1 MIFQIKPQE
10 HIQLKVFP
18 EGITY
23 QIIKKLVPKAI
34 GIDYGT
40 KRVGISI
47 SDSSQLITGLTTIVN
62 KNIFQFLNEL
72 FNKQDIDTIV
82 IGDRNLDGNKTDS
95 SLEIEKFT
103 NKLKNKYPN
112 KQISMIDE
120 RFTSKI
126 AFQSIIESGV
136 KKQKRKDKCLI
147 DEVSA
152 TIILQ
157 DYLSY
162 K

>member
-1 MIFQIKPQE
+1 M
-10 HIQLKVFP
+10 
-18 EGITY
+18 
-23 QIIKKLVPKAI
+23 PKAI

-47 SDSSQLITGLTTIVN
+47 SDSSQLIATGLTTIVN

-82 IGDRNLDGNKTDS
+82 IGDARNLDGNKTDS

-103 NKLKNKYPN
+103 TKLKNKYPN

>member
-1 MIFQIKPQE
+1 MA
-10 HIQLKVFP
+10 
-18 EGITY
+18 
-23 QIIKKLVPKAI
+23 KAI

-47 SDSSQLITGLTTIVN
+47 SDSSQIIATALCTVEN
-62 KNIFQFLNEL
+62 KSIFSFLKYFLE
-72 FNKQDIDTIV
+72 KEEVDTIV
-82 IGDRNLDGNKTDS
+82 IGEAKNLDNTETDS
-95 SLEIEKFT
+95 SKQIHQFIE
-103 NKLKNKYPN
+103 KLKNKFPRILI
-112 KQISMIDE
+112 KTIDE

-126 AFQSIIESGV
+126 AFQSIIDSGI
-136 KKQKRKDKCLI
+136 KKKKRQNKFLI
-147 DEVSA
+147 DEVSS

>member
-1 MIFQIKPQE
+1 MA
-10 HIQLKVFP
+10 
-18 EGITY
+18 
-23 QIIKKLVPKAI
+23 KAV

-47 SDSSQLITGLTTIVN
+47 SDSSQIIATALCTVEN
-62 KNIFQFLNEL
+62 KNIFSFLKDLIE
-72 FNKQDIDTIV
+72 KEEVDTIV
-82 IGDRNLDGNKTDS
+82 IGEAKNLDNTETDS
-95 SLEIEKFT
+95 SKQIYLFIK
-103 NKLKNKYPN
+103 KLKNQFPKVN
-112 KQISMIDE
+112 IQTIDE

-126 AFQSIIESGV
+126 AFQSIIDSGI
-136 KKQKRKDKCLI
+136 KKKKRQNKSLI

>member
-1 MIFQIKPQE
+1 MA
-10 HIQLKVFP
+10 
-18 EGITY
+18 
-23 QIIKKLVPKAI
+23 KAI

-40 KRVGISI
+40 KRVGIAI
-47 SDSSQLITGLTTIVN
+47 SDSSKIIASALCTITNKKVFTFLID
-62 KNIFQFLNEL
+62 L
-72 FNKQDIDTIV
+72 FKKEEIDTIV
-82 IGDRNLDGNKTDS
+82 VGEAKNLDGTETDS
-95 SLEIEKFT
+95 TKDIHKFIEKLRTLFPKT
-103 NKLKNKYPN
+103 ETHT
-112 KQISMIDE
+112 IDE

-126 AFQSIIESGV
+126 AFQSIIDSGI
-136 KKQKRKDKCLI
+136 KKKKRQNKSLI

>member
-1 MIFQIKPQE
+1 MA
-10 HIQLKVFP
+10 
-18 EGITY
+18 
-23 QIIKKLVPKAI
+23 KAI

-40 KRVGISI
+40 KRVGIAI
-47 SDSSQLITGLTTIVN
+47 SDSSKIIASALCTITNKEVFIFLID
-62 KNIFQFLNEL
+62 L
-72 FNKQDIDTIV
+72 FKKEEIDTIV
-82 IGDRNLDGNKTDS
+82 VGEAKNLNGTETDS
-95 SLEIEKFT
+95 TKDIHKFIEKLRTLFPKT
-103 NKLKNKYPN
+103 A
-112 KQISMIDE
+112 IHTIDE

-126 AFQSIIESGV
+126 AFQSIIDSGI
-136 KKQKRKDKCLI
+136 KKKKRQNKSLI

>member
-1 MIFQIKPQE
+1 MA
-10 HIQLKVFP
+10 
-18 EGITY
+18 
-23 QIIKKLVPKAI
+23 KAV

-47 SDSSQLITGLTTIVN
+47 SDSSQIIATSLCTIEN
-62 KNIFQFLNEL
+62 KNIFSFLKDLLKKEEV
-72 FNKQDIDTIV
+72 DTIV
-82 IGDRNLDGNKTDS
+82 IGEAKNLDNTETDS
-95 SLEIEKFT
+95 SKQIYQFIE
-103 NKLKNKYPN
+103 KLKNKFP
-112 KQISMIDE
+112 KVLIKTIDE

-126 AFQSIIESGV
+126 AFQSIIDSGI
-136 KKQKRKDKCLI
+136 KKKKRQNKSLI

>member
-1 MIFQIKPQE
+1 MA
-10 HIQLKVFP
+10 
-18 EGITY
+18 
-23 QIIKKLVPKAI
+23 KAV

-47 SDSSQLITGLTTIVN
+47 SDSSQIIATALCTVENKTLFPFLKDLIEKEEV
-62 KNIFQFLNEL
+62 
-72 FNKQDIDTIV
+72 DTIV
-82 IGDRNLDGNKTDS
+82 IGESKNLNNTETDS
-95 SLEIEKFT
+95 SKHIYKFIEKI
-103 NKLKNKYPN
+103 KNKFPVLN
-112 KQISMIDE
+112 IKTIDE

-126 AFQSIIESGV
+126 AFQSIIDSGI
-136 KKQKRKDKCLI
+136 KKKKRQKKSLI

>member
-1 MIFQIKPQE
+1 MS
-10 HIQLKVFP
+10 
-18 EGITY
+18 
-23 QIIKKLVPKAI
+23 KAI

-47 SDSSQLITGLTTIVN
+47 SDATQIIATALCTVPTKEIFKFLIDLVE
-62 KNIFQFLNEL
+62 KE
-72 FNKQDIDTIV
+72 KVDTIV
-82 IGDRNLDGNKTDS
+82 VGVAQNLDGTDTDS
-95 SLEIEKFT
+95 TLFIQQFIEKIKVLFP
-103 NKLKNKYPN
+103 KVGVH
-112 KQISMIDE
+112 SIDE

-126 AFQSIIESGV
+126 AFQSIIDSGI
-136 KKQKRKDKCLI
+136 KKKKRQNKSLI

-157 DYLSY
+157 DHLSY

>member
-1 MIFQIKPQE
+1 M
-10 HIQLKVFP
+10 
-18 EGITY
+18 
-23 QIIKKLVPKAI
+23 PKAL

-47 SDSSQLITGLTTIVN
+47 SDSSQLIATGLTTVVN

-82 IGDRNLDGNKTDS
+82 IGDARNLDGNKTDS

-103 NKLKNKYPN
+103 TKLKNKYPN

-126 AFQSIIESGV
+126 AFQSIIES
-136 KKQKRKDKCLI
+136 
-147 DEVSA
+147 
-152 TIILQ
+152 
-157 DYLSY
+157 
-162 K
+162 

>member
-1 MIFQIKPQE
+1 MA
-10 HIQLKVFP
+10 
-18 EGITY
+18 
-23 QIIKKLVPKAI
+23 KAV

-47 SDSSQLITGLTTIVN
+47 SDFSQIIATSLCTIEN
-62 KNIFQFLNEL
+62 KNIFSFLKDLLE
-72 FNKQDIDTIV
+72 KEEVDTIV
-82 IGDRNLDGNKTDS
+82 IGEAKNLDNTETDS
-95 SLEIEKFT
+95 SKQIYLFIK
-103 NKLKNKYPN
+103 KLKNQFPKVN
-112 KQISMIDE
+112 IQTIDE

-126 AFQSIIESGV
+126 AFQSIIDSGI
-136 KKQKRKDKCLI
+136 KKKKRQKKSLI
-147 DEVSA
+147 DKVSA

>member
-1 MIFQIKPQE
+1 MS
-10 HIQLKVFP
+10 
-18 EGITY
+18 
-23 QIIKKLVPKAI
+23 KAI

-47 SDSSQLITGLTTIVN
+47 SDATQIIATALCTVPTKEIFKFLIDLVE
-62 KNIFQFLNEL
+62 KE
-72 FNKQDIDTIV
+72 KVDTIV
-82 IGDRNLDGNKTDS
+82 VGVAQNLDGTDTDS
-95 SLEIEKFT
+95 TLVIQQFIEKIKVLFP
-103 NKLKNKYPN
+103 KVGVH
-112 KQISMIDE
+112 SIDE

-126 AFQSIIESGV
+126 AFQSIIDSGI
-136 KKQKRKDKCLI
+136 KKKKRKNKSLI

>member
-1 MIFQIKPQE
+1 MA
-10 HIQLKVFP
+10 
-18 EGITY
+18 
-23 QIIKKLVPKAI
+23 KAI

-40 KRVGISI
+40 KRVGIAI
-47 SDSSQLITGLTTIVN
+47 SDSSKIIASALCTITNKEIFIFLID
-62 KNIFQFLNEL
+62 L
-72 FNKQDIDTIV
+72 FKKEEIDTFV
-82 IGDRNLDGNKTDS
+82 VGESKNLNGEETDS
-95 SLEIEKFT
+95 TKDIHKFIEKLHTLFPKIEIHT
-103 NKLKNKYPN
+103 
-112 KQISMIDE
+112 IDE

-126 AFQSIIESGV
+126 AFQSLIDSGI
-136 KKQKRKDKCLI
+136 KKTKRKNKSLI

>member
-1 MIFQIKPQE
+1 M
-10 HIQLKVFP
+10 V
-18 EGITY
+18 
-23 QIIKKLVPKAI
+23 KAV

-40 KRVGISI
+40 KRIGISI
-47 SDSSQLITGLTTIVN
+47 SDSSQIIATALCTVEN
-62 KNIFQFLNEL
+62 KNIFSFLKDLIE
-72 FNKQDIDTIV
+72 KEEVDTIV
-82 IGDRNLDGNKTDS
+82 IGEAKNLDNTETNSTKQIYQF
-95 SLEIEKFT
+95 IE
-103 NKLKNKYPN
+103 KLKNQFPKVLI
-112 KQISMIDE
+112 KTIDE

-126 AFQSIIESGV
+126 AFQSIIDSGI
-136 KKQKRKDKCLI
+136 KKKKRQNKSLI

>member
-1 MIFQIKPQE
+1 
-10 HIQLKVFP
+10 VA
-18 EGITY
+18 
-23 QIIKKLVPKAI
+23 KAV

-47 SDSSQLITGLTTIVN
+47 SDSSQIIATALCTVEN
-62 KNIFQFLNEL
+62 KNIFSFLRDLTE
-72 FNKQDIDTIV
+72 KEEVDTIV
-82 IGDRNLDGNKTDS
+82 VGEAKNLDNTETDS
-95 SLEIEKFT
+95 SKQIYQFIE
-103 NKLKNKYPN
+103 KLKNQFPKVLI
-112 KQISMIDE
+112 KTIDE

-126 AFQSIIESGV
+126 AFQSIIDSGI
-136 KKQKRKDKCLI
+136 KKKKRQNKSLI

>member
-1 MIFQIKPQE
+1 MA
-10 HIQLKVFP
+10 
-18 EGITY
+18 
-23 QIIKKLVPKAI
+23 KAV

-47 SDSSQLITGLTTIVN
+47 SDSSQIIATALCTVEN
-62 KNIFQFLNEL
+62 NNIFSFLKDLLKKEEV
-72 FNKQDIDTIV
+72 DTIV
-82 IGDRNLDGNKTDS
+82 IGEAKNLDNTETDS
-95 SLEIEKFT
+95 SKQIYRFIE
-103 NKLKNKYPN
+103 KLKNKFP
-112 KQISMIDE
+112 KVLIKTIDE

-126 AFQSIIESGV
+126 AFQSIIDSGI
-136 KKQKRKDKCLI
+136 KKKKRQNKSLI

>member
-1 MIFQIKPQE
+1 MA
-10 HIQLKVFP
+10 
-18 EGITY
+18 
-23 QIIKKLVPKAI
+23 KAV

-40 KRVGISI
+40 KRIGISI
-47 SDSSQLITGLTTIVN
+47 SDSSQIIATALCTVENKTIFSFM
-62 KNIFQFLNEL
+62 KNLLE
-72 FNKQDIDTIV
+72 KEEVDTIV
-82 IGDRNLDGNKTDS
+82 IGEAKNLDNTETDS
-95 SLEIEKFT
+95 SKHIYQFIK
-103 NKLKNKYPN
+103 KLKNQFPKVLI
-112 KQISMIDE
+112 KTIDE

-126 AFQSIIESGV
+126 AFQSIVDSGIK
-136 KKQKRKDKCLI
+136 KKQRRNKSLI

>member
-1 MIFQIKPQE
+1 MA
-10 HIQLKVFP
+10 
-18 EGITY
+18 
-23 QIIKKLVPKAI
+23 KAV

-47 SDSSQLITGLTTIVN
+47 SDSSQIIATALCTVEN
-62 KNIFQFLNEL
+62 NNIFSFLKDLLKKEEV
-72 FNKQDIDTIV
+72 DTIV
-82 IGDRNLDGNKTDS
+82 IGEAKNLDNTETDS
-95 SLEIEKFT
+95 SKQIYQFIE
-103 NKLKNKYPN
+103 KLKNKFP
-112 KQISMIDE
+112 KVLIKTIDE

-126 AFQSIIESGV
+126 AFQSIIDSGI
-136 KKQKRKDKCLI
+136 KKKKRQNKSLI

>member
-1 MIFQIKPQE
+1 
-10 HIQLKVFP
+10 VS
-18 EGITY
+18 
-23 QIIKKLVPKAI
+23 KAI

-47 SDSSQLITGLTTIVN
+47 SDSSQLIASGLTTVVN
-62 KNIFQFLNEL
+62 KNIFQFLSEL

-82 IGDRNLDGNKTDS
+82 IGNARNLDGTNTDI

-103 NKLKNKYPN
+103 TKLKIKYPN
-112 KQISMIDE
+112 KQICMIDE

-126 AFQSIIESGV
+126 AFQSIIDSGV
-136 KKQKRKDKCLI
+136 KKEKRKDKSLI

>member
-1 MIFQIKPQE
+1 
-10 HIQLKVFP
+10 
-18 EGITY
+18 
-23 QIIKKLVPKAI
+23 
-34 GIDYGT
+34 
-40 KRVGISI
+40 
-47 SDSSQLITGLTTIVN
+47 
-62 KNIFQFLNEL
+62 
-72 FNKQDIDTIV
+72 
-82 IGDRNLDGNKTDS
+82 
-95 SLEIEKFT
+95 
-103 NKLKNKYPN
+103 
-112 KQISMIDE
+112 MIDE